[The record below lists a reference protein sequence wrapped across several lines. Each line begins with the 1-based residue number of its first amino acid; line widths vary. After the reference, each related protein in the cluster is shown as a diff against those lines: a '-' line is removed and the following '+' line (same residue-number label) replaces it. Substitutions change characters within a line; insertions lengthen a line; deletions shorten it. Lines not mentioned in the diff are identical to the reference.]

1 MRPFLPVSRPRRDN
15 GFRWRSS
22 EVSRLE
28 GFSDAVFGFAVT
40 LLVVSLEVPRTF
52 DQLMETM
59 RGLPAF
65 AASFAILV
73 LIWHQ
78 QYVFFR
84 RYALDDRVTMLLN
97 VVLLF
102 VVLLYIYPL
111 KFLFS
116 ALVAI
121 ATGRFTIPGDDGGT
135 VPIIGSGDWPALMV
149 IYGAGFVV
157 VFGLFALMYRHA
169 HVLRDELGLDA
180 TERYLTRQ
188 SVRESGIMVGFGA
201 GSIALA
207 LLGHPAIAGWSY
219 ALIGPVQ
226 ALAAR
231 RFARTAMPPAEGDR
245 PAAAAVEPSTGD

>member
-1 MRPFLPVSRPRRDN
+1 MRPPLLASRPSRDT

-84 RYALDDRVTMLLN
+84 RYGLDDRLTFVLN

-102 VVLLYIYPL
+102 VVLLYVYPL

-121 ATGRFTIPGDDGGT
+121 ATGEFTIPAEGGGT
-135 VPIIGSGDWPALMV
+135 VPIIGRDEWPALMV

-157 VFGLFALMYRHA
+157 VFGLFALMFRHA
-169 HVLRDELGLDA
+169 HALRDELGL
-180 TERYLTRQ
+180 TPHERYLTWQ
-188 SVRESGIMVGFGA
+188 SVRESVIMVGFGA
-201 GSIALA
+201 ASIVLA

-226 ALAAR
+226 AVAAR
-231 RFARTAMPPAEGDR
+231 RHARAALPAGEEG
-245 PAAAAVEPSTGD
+245 PVAVTEPSAGD